1 MNPLVKEK
9 LFSIKK
15 DDVYNY
21 LRKYKEG
28 KVFKEEWRLPESDV
42 TNIQDSMNKCS
53 GITISKRE
61 IDEKVQLMQQQKMI
75 A

>member
-61 IDEKVQLMQQQKMI
+61 IDEKV
-75 A
+75 